1 MKFKVLTEKKLQVV
15 VGGTTKNFGK
25 SQYKK
30 CLFNFFG
37 TCK

>member
-1 MKFKVLTEKKLQVV
+1 MKFEVLTEKKLQKIA
-15 VGGTTKNFGK
+15 GGATKKGGK